1 MLNKRVFIFPLLLII
16 VAALLLFLNFNNQKE
31 VADDKEREIEEPLI
45 LPNNDLSIEAIVEAE
60 LSAQEEAGSINQE
73 GFLEDIDPVDPIEVV
88 PELEVELIIEEDEE
102 INDTSQS
109 IKKQMIV
116 VEKED

>member
-31 VADDKEREIEEPLI
+31 VVDDKEREIEDTLI
-45 LPNNDLSIEAIVEAE
+45 LPDKDLSIEAIVEAG
-60 LSAQEEAGSINQE
+60 LSVQGEADSINQE
-73 GFLEDIDPVDPIEVV
+73 GSLENVAPIEAI
-88 PELEVELIIEEDEE
+88 PEPEVELLTEEEEE
-102 INDTSQS
+102 INDSSQL